1 MKRYAGIRDIFKWQR
16 HNRNHRDHDS
26 TGKSSQRR
34 KVTDA
39 NVKIL
44 LLTETMTEHPLD
56 STICKIYLQ
65 PQDEVGIS
73 PQDSTSTTCKNNE
86 EPQDQV
92 PNAQLSVL
100 ADLIKKRDWDLLSI
114 ELRTHEELSEG
125 KGLLLHIALRFEA
138 PLSIISQLTHGMQNS
153 ASHRD
158 AEGRLP
164 LHVAISNASKLSII
178 SHVLM
183 LNPGACTSVDDQGST
198 PLHMCFDENVMHSFK
213 PSEFRKLVRTLI
225 QISPESLLM
234 EDRKNRCPIELAL
247 SSEAPWKV
255 ILFMQGHKAGYHRID
270 RLLKQ

>member
-1 MKRYAGIRDIFKWQR
+1 MKSILSSPIFKWER
-16 HNRNHRDHDS
+16 HDNHRDHDS
-26 TGKSSQRR
+26 NGKSSQRR

-39 NVKIL
+39 N
-44 LLTETMTEHPLD
+44 
-56 STICKIYLQ
+56 

-73 PQDSTSTTCKNNE
+73 PQDSTTRKINE

-92 PNAQLSVL
+92 PIAQLSAL
-100 ADLIKKRDWDLLSI
+100 ADMIKKRDWDLLSI
-114 ELRTHEELSEG
+114 ELRSHEELSEC
-125 KGLLLHIALRFEA
+125 KGLLLHLALRFEA
-138 PLSIISQLTHGMQNS
+138 PLSIISQLTHGIENS

-213 PSEFRKLVRTLI
+213 PSEFRKLVRTLV

-234 EDRKNRCPIELAL
+234 EDRKNRCPIELAAVKRYL
-247 SSEAPWKV
+247 VHATPQSWMSS
-255 ILFMQGHKAGYHRID
+255 D
-270 RLLKQ
+270 